1 MYKRLITYLLLT
13 AAILGAPVSA
23 EAGKRD
29 TQIANRVAQWQID
42 NFGRYLSK
50 GDRRSDQHWANG
62 ALYRG
67 MLTWADVSGYKPCEE
82 FVLEIGRRNGWRMG
96 RRQYHADD
104 ICVGQAYLMLYQRYG
119 DTAMLRPVLQRADSV
134 IAFPAKTKLHI
145 KAKNGSKRWS
155 WCDALFMAPPVYALL
170 TRITGDPKYL
180 QFMNSEFYAS
190 TAALYDPAERLY
202 YRDARFIRK
211 REKNGEKVFWS
222 RGNGWCYAALAI
234 LLETVPETDPT
245 YGYYRRLFVEMSES
259 VVACQDR
266 KGSWHP
272 SMLDPEAYP
281 MPENSASGFFTY
293 GLAWGVNRGILTGS
307 AYRKAARQGWKALC
321 SHVRS
326 DGRLEYVQ
334 PIGGSPASAT
344 RDMTEV
350 YGVGA
355 FLMAASEIVK
365 M

>member
-67 MLTWADVSGYKPCEE
+67 MVVWAETSGYKPCEE
-82 FVLEIGRRNGWRMG
+82 FVLGIGRRNGWCMG

-155 WCDALFMAPPVYALL
+155 WCDALFMAPPV
-170 TRITGDPKYL
+170 
-180 QFMNSEFYAS
+180 
-190 TAALYDPAERLY
+190 
-202 YRDARFIRK
+202 
-211 REKNGEKVFWS
+211 
-222 RGNGWCYAALAI
+222 
-234 LLETVPETDPT
+234 
-245 YGYYRRLFVEMSES
+245 
-259 VVACQDR
+259 
-266 KGSWHP
+266 
-272 SMLDPEAYP
+272 
-281 MPENSASGFFTY
+281 
-293 GLAWGVNRGILTGS
+293 
-307 AYRKAARQGWKALC
+307 
-321 SHVRS
+321 
-326 DGRLEYVQ
+326 
-334 PIGGSPASAT
+334 
-344 RDMTEV
+344 
-350 YGVGA
+350 
-355 FLMAASEIVK
+355 
-365 M
+365 

>member
-67 MLTWADVSGYKPCEE
+67 MVVWAETSGYKPCEE
-82 FVLEIGRRNGWRMG
+82 FVLGIGRRNGWCMG

-245 YGYYRRLFVEMSES
+245 YGYYRRLSSKCPNRSWPARTGKVHGIP
-259 VVACQDR
+259 ACSIPKPIRCLKTAPRD
-266 KGSWHP
+266 SSPTDWH
-272 SMLDPEAYP
+272 
-281 MPENSASGFFTY
+281 
-293 GLAWGVNRGILTGS
+293 
-307 AYRKAARQGWKALC
+307 
-321 SHVRS
+321 
-326 DGRLEYVQ
+326 
-334 PIGGSPASAT
+334 
-344 RDMTEV
+344 
-350 YGVGA
+350 GA
-355 FLMAASEIVK
+355 
-365 M
+365 

>member
-1 MYKRLITYLLLT
+1 
-13 AAILGAPVSA
+13 
-23 EAGKRD
+23 
-29 TQIANRVAQWQID
+29 
-42 NFGRYLSK
+42 
-50 GDRRSDQHWANG
+50 
-62 ALYRG
+62 
-67 MLTWADVSGYKPCEE
+67 
-82 FVLEIGRRNGWRMG
+82 
-96 RRQYHADD
+96 
-104 ICVGQAYLMLYQRYG
+104 
-119 DTAMLRPVLQRADSV
+119 
-134 IAFPAKTKLHI
+134 
-145 KAKNGSKRWS
+145 
-155 WCDALFMAPPVYALL
+155 
-170 TRITGDPKYL
+170 
-180 QFMNSEFYAS
+180 
-190 TAALYDPAERLY
+190 
-202 YRDARFIRK
+202 
-211 REKNGEKVFWS
+211 
-222 RGNGWCYAALAI
+222 
-234 LLETVPETDPT
+234 
-245 YGYYRRLFVEMSES
+245 MSES